1 MAMVYTL
8 VTSAQEW
15 LSERFGQDTSI
26 EDAEAEVAATEDV
39 WVYSNFF
46 SLSPLFY
53 LFIICFLYIM
63 CICSFCFR
71 TFLSKIHVQDLKS
84 S

>member
-53 LFIICFLYIM
+53 LFFI
-63 CICSFCFR
+63 
-71 TFLSKIHVQDLKS
+71 
-84 S
+84 